1 MAEILQKIC
10 TTSRNFRKM
19 GYVIKID
26 KRILWYHMIILD
38 QNRIRNLD
46 PNPNQKREVIRN
58 SSKTIAKLKYPQI
71 PQILELRIQ
80 VITVKKL
87 TNNKNRKI

>member
-1 MAEILQKIC
+1 
-10 TTSRNFRKM
+10 M

-26 KRILWYHMIILD
+26 KKILWYHMIILD

-46 PNPNQKREVIRN
+46 PNRNQKREVIRN
-58 SSKTIAKLKYPQI
+58 SPKTIAKLKYPQI

-80 VITVKKL
+80 AITVRKL
-87 TNNKNRKI
+87 TNKKNRKI

>member
-1 MAEILQKIC
+1 
-10 TTSRNFRKM
+10 M

-46 PNPNQKREVIRN
+46 PNPNQNREVIRN
-58 SSKTIAKLKYPQI
+58 SSKTIVKRKYPQI

-87 TNNKNRKI
+87 MNKKNRKI